1 MHETMNDPVLE
12 KLSGMNK
19 PFLTADELGEI
30 IDAAPQNIRSQAQG
44 DPSKLGF
51 PVTVIGTRVRIPR
64 LGFINWYVGRKA

>member
-1 MHETMNDPVLE
+1 MPETMNDPVLE

>member
-1 MHETMNDPVLE
+1 MPETMNDPVLE

-19 PFLTADELGEI
+19 PFLTADDVAGL
-30 IDAAPQNIRSQAQG
+30 IDAGAQNIRSQAQG

>member
-1 MHETMNDPVLE
+1 MPEVTNDPVLE

>member
-1 MHETMNDPVLE
+1 MPELVNDPILE

-19 PFLTADELGEI
+19 PFLAAEDLADLIGA
-30 IDAAPQNIRSQAQG
+30 DPQCIRSQAQG